1 MARTTP
7 FISTATR
14 QLMPANTAHLS
25 RDQEADLVTRWQQQG
40 DRAALDTITQAFQPF
55 LHKLARPF
63 VRGGM
68 SIDDL
73 MQAANVGFM
82 QGLAGF
88 KLETGFRLSTF
99 AQWWVRSAI
108 QEHVALMQT
117 ATKITN
123 GRNQRRILFGIGRAV
138 TKIERRG
145 GTVSDASLAD
155 VLQVNEAEIASVRRA
170 MAVATS
176 LDTPLA
182 SDDDEASTLGSLLAN
197 DDEPLDLRY
206 EREQLRCIRQRGI
219 DAAVETLDPR
229 SREIFKARRLRDDP
243 ETLEEL
249 SQRFDVSRERI
260 RQIEVKAFEKVARHM
275 RENDPLAMQA
285 QAA

>member
-1 MARTTP
+1 MALTTS
-7 FISTATR
+7 FISAAKR
-14 QLMPANTAHLS
+14 QQMPANTAHLS
-25 RDQEADLVTRWQQQG
+25 RDQEADLVTRWQQHG
-40 DRAALDTITQAFQPF
+40 DRAALNTITQAFQPF
-55 LHKLARPF
+55 LNKLARPF
-63 VRGGM
+63 VRAGM

-99 AQWWVRSAI
+99 AQWWVRAAI

-123 GRNQRRILFGIGRAV
+123 GRNQRRIMFGIGRAA
-138 TKIERRG
+138 TKIERKG
-145 GTVSDASLAD
+145 GIVTDARLAEF
-155 VLQVNEAEIASVRRA
+155 LQVNEAEIASVRMA
-170 MAVATS
+170 MASATS

-182 SDDDEASTLGSLLAN
+182 TGDEEASTLGSLLAN

-206 EREQLRCIRQRGI
+206 EREQHRSIRQRGI
-219 DAAVETLDPR
+219 EEAVATLDTR
-229 SREIFKARRLRDDP
+229 SREIFTARRLRDDP

-249 SQRFDVSRERI
+249 SQRYDVSRERI
-260 RQIEVKAFEKVARHM
+260 RQIEFKAFEKVARYM
-275 RENDPLAMQA
+275 RENDPLALEA
-285 QAA
+285 RAA